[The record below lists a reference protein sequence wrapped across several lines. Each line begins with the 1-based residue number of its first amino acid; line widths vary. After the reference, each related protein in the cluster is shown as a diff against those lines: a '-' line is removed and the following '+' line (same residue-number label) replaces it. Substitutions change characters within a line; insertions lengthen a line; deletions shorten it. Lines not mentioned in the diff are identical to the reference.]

1 MDYRLLCNQKKSE
14 ALKKYYVAIAM
25 LAFMGACS
33 SNSTDNKDKDAK
45 AAAPPA
51 TAPAPAANDLSANP
65 DYQKGL
71 ALIAG
76 SDCLTCHK
84 VGEKLT
90 GPAYRDVANK
100 YENTE
105 ANITMLAG
113 KIIKGGQGVWG
124 TIPMTPHAQ
133 LSQAD
138 AEQMVKY
145 ILLLRNK

>member
-1 MDYRLLCNQKKSE
+1 
-14 ALKKYYVAIAM
+14 LKKYYVAIAM

-33 SNSTDNKDKDAK
+33 TTGNKDKNAK
-45 AAAPPA
+45 DTIAA
-51 TAPAPAANDLSANP
+51 APAPAANDISANP

-71 ALIAG
+71 ELIAK

-84 VGEKLT
+84 VNDKLT

-100 YENTE
+100 YENNS
-105 ANITMLAG
+105 ANVTMLAG

-133 LSQAD
+133 MNEAD
-138 AEQMVKY
+138 AEQMAKY